1 MNNKSKVDPILELW
15 IKQRKV
21 FTKYDVMAA
30 IKCDERTAQRRIN
43 KKRESSELVIV
54 KWVKSGDQDLA
65 CFGVG
70 DKDVERPKRTK
81 KERRDRWLQDPEVRL
96 KANLANR
103 AWRAREKFKKRSIEA
118 ANDSFINKLLKL
130 NGVK

>member
-70 DKDVERPKRTK
+70 DSDVPCPKLTK
-81 KERRDRWLQDPEVRL
+81 SERRKRWMKRPDVRE
-96 KANLANR
+96 R
-103 AWRAREKFKKRSIEA
+103 MRQSCQRWRAREKFKRVSAEA
-118 ANDSFINKLLKL
+118 ANDSFINQLLKL